1 MSALSSHCFG
11 RDQRWKWAIRI
22 LRTGVLRMAPL
33 VLALAAAC
41 TPLRIPFDA
50 PTSPEHVFAVGYE
63 NLVDRYIEPRV
74 AGELAFAGLA
84 NLSTLDEAVAV
95 SRAGNIVRV
104 MVGGTLVTR
113 REAPKGHDI
122 DGWAL
127 LTANVLKDVRQA
139 SPSLRNL
146 SNENFYDAV
155 FKGVFSG
162 LDKYSRYLGP
172 EAASRNRAARE
183 GFGGLG
189 VTISVEDGVTVI
201 TRVHHDTPAQ
211 RAGLKVGD
219 HITVVDGDPIRG
231 LSRREVV
238 KRLRGAV
245 NEVIA
250 LTILR
255 GTPPVP
261 ADFSL
266 VRAHIIVPTVK
277 VRRYGNLLEIKITG
291 FNQGTVRSVRRA
303 LENAETEMGDDLK
316 GLILDL
322 RNNPGGLLDQ
332 AVEVADLFLDSGR
345 IISTRG
351 RHSDSDQIYD
361 ATSGTYGKGLPI
373 AVLINGKSAS
383 ATEILTAALRDPGRA
398 AVLGSSSYGKGTVQ
412 TIIELPNGGE
422 IIITWA
428 HLRAPSG
435 QTLHNQGIVPTLCT
449 NGDGA
454 RLGRLRRALNAAYA
468 AAAQLPQDSI
478 RPRSAGPHFSA
489 AARDACPPSSMQPET
504 DIEVA
509 RLLLDNSTAYTA
521 AVRGI
526 APNIAERRNKGAGA
540 ALPGP

>member
-1 MSALSSHCFG
+1 M
-11 RDQRWKWAIRI
+11 
-22 LRTGVLRMAPL
+22 LRLAPL
-33 VLALAAAC
+33 VLVLAAAC
-41 TPLRIPFDA
+41 TPLRNSFEA
-50 PTSPEHVFAVGYE
+50 ATSPERVFAVGYE
-63 NLVDRYIEPRV
+63 NLVDRYIEPRE

-84 NLSTLDEAVAV
+84 NLSTLDETVAV
-95 SRAGNIVRV
+95 SRAANVVRV
-104 MVGGTLVTR
+104 MVGGILVTR
-113 REAPKGHDI
+113 REAPKNHDI

-127 LTANVLKDVRQA
+127 LTANVLQDVRQA

-146 SNENFYDAV
+146 SNEKFYDAV
-155 FKGVFSG
+155 FEGIFSG

-172 EAASRNRAARE
+172 EMASRRRAVRE

-189 VTISVEDGVTVI
+189 VTISVKDGVTVI
-201 TRVHHDTPAQ
+201 TRVHRDTPAQ
-211 RAGLKVGD
+211 RAELKVGD
-219 HITVVDGDPIRG
+219 RITVVDGDPIRG

-238 KRLRGAV
+238 KRLRGNV
-245 NEVIA
+245 DEVIA
-250 LTILR
+250 LTIIR

-261 ADFSL
+261 VDFSL
-266 VRAHIIVPTVK
+266 VRAHIIAPTVN
-277 VRRYGNLLEIKITG
+277 VRRYGNLLGIKITG
-291 FNQGTVRSVRRA
+291 FNQGTVRRVRRA

-322 RNNPGGLLDQ
+322 RNNRGGLLDQ

-351 RHSDSDQIYD
+351 RHSDSDQIFD
-361 ATSGTYGKGLPI
+361 ATSGAYGKGLPI

-383 ATEILTAALRDPGRA
+383 ATEVLTAALRDPGRA

-412 TIIELPNGGE
+412 TIIELPDGSE
-422 IIITWA
+422 INITWA
-428 HLRAPSG
+428 HLHAPSG
-435 QTLHNQGIVPTLCT
+435 QTLHNQGVVPALCT

-454 RLGRLRRALNAAYA
+454 RLGQLRRALNAARA

-489 AARDACPPSSMQPET
+489 AAQNACPPSSVQPET

-509 RLLLDNSTAYTA
+509 RRLLDNRTAYAA

-526 APNIAERRNKGAGA
+526 APNIAERWNKGTGAGTR
-540 ALPGP
+540 GP